1 MLRNGTRLTPGRVSP
16 VDGGRG
22 AALSS
27 ESGAL
32 LLGSEGEGIE
42 ALRMRRTG
50 SLSPGD
56 DT

>member
-32 LLGSEGEGIE
+32 LLGGEGGGIE